1 MPANRNALIRYK
13 TLDKCLQNRFRKWT
27 LDDLID
33 AVSDALYEYEGID
46 KGISKRT
53 VQGDIQMM
61 RSDKLGYNAPI
72 VVIDKRHYTYEDK
85 DYSITNIPLTDQDLS
100 HLTEAVEFLKQFQG
114 FSHFKQLGGM
124 VQKLEDHIYS
134 AKEKQKPVISF
145 DSNPNL
151 RGLEYLDQIY
161 QAIIKKTV
169 LKISYQSF
177 KAEQPTGVD
186 FHPYLLKE
194 FNNRWFILGRKAGQR
209 GVINYALD
217 RIKAIELLPNKH
229 YHENDSFD
237 PDTFYR
243 DVVGVTVMQ
252 GMRPEKIVFR
262 VNKKNAQYVITKPIH
277 HSQKLISQDEDG
289 ATFELFI
296 KINFEL
302 ERIFLG
308 YGNTLEIVSP
318 LKLRRRIKGIFK
330 EALDVYS

>member
-27 LDDLID
+27 LEDLID
-33 AVSDALYEYEGID
+33 AVSDALYGYEGID

-72 VVIDKRHYTYEDK
+72 TVIDKRYYTYEDK

-134 AKEKQKPVISF
+134 TKEKQKPVISF
-145 DSNPNL
+145 DGNPNL

-177 KAEQPTGVD
+177 KAEQPTDVE

-194 FNNRWFILGRKAGQR
+194 FNNRWFILGRKGGQR
-209 GVINYALD
+209 DVINYALD
-217 RIKAIELLPNKH
+217 RIQAIELMPNKH

-252 GMRPEKIVFR
+252 GVRPEKIVFR

-277 HSQKLISQDEDG
+277 HSQNLISQDEEG

-296 KINFEL
+296 KVNFEL

-308 YGNTLEIVSP
+308 YGNTLEILSP
-318 LKLRRRIKGIFK
+318 PKLRQRIKAVFE
-330 EALDVYS
+330 EAKGVYE

>member
-72 VVIDKRHYTYEDK
+72 TVIDKRYYTYEDK

-177 KAEQPTGVD
+177 KAKQPTDVE

-194 FNNRWFILGRKAGQR
+194 FNNRWFILGRKGGQR
-209 GVINYALD
+209 KVINYALD
-217 RIKAIELLPNKH
+217 RIQGIELLPNKH

-277 HSQKLISQDEDG
+277 HSQKLLSQDEDG

-296 KINFEL
+296 KVNFEL

-308 YGNTLEIVSP
+308 YGNTLEILSP
-318 LKLRRRIKGIFK
+318 PKLRQRIKAVFEEAMGIY
-330 EALDVYS
+330 E

>member
-1 MPANRNALIRYK
+1 M
-13 TLDKCLQNRFRKWT
+13 
-27 LDDLID
+27 DDLID

-72 VVIDKRHYTYEDK
+72 TVIDKRYYTYEDK

-177 KAEQPTGVD
+177 KAKQPTDVE

-194 FNNRWFILGRKAGQR
+194 FNNRWFILGRKGGQR
-209 GVINYALD
+209 NVINYALD
-217 RIKAIELLPNKH
+217 RIQGIELLPNKH

-277 HSQKLISQDEDG
+277 HSQKLLSQDEDG

-296 KINFEL
+296 KVNFEL

-308 YGNTLEIVSP
+308 YGNTLEILSP
-318 LKLRRRIKGIFK
+318 PKLRQRIKAVFEEAMGIY
-330 EALDVYS
+330 E

>member
-27 LDDLID
+27 LADLID

-72 VVIDKRHYTYEDK
+72 IVIDKRYYTYEDK

-161 QAIIKKTV
+161 QAIIKRTV
-169 LKISYQSF
+169 LKVSYQSF
-177 KAEQPTGVD
+177 KAKQPTDVE

-194 FNNRWFILGRKAGQR
+194 FNNRWFILGRKGGQR
-209 GVINYALD
+209 DVINYALD
-217 RIKAIELLPNKH
+217 RIHAIELLPNKH

-296 KINFEL
+296 KDNFEL

-308 YGNTLEIVSP
+308 YGNTLEIISP
-318 LKLRRRIKGIFK
+318 PKLRHRIKAIFE
-330 EALDVYS
+330 EALGVYE

>member
-33 AVSDALYEYEGID
+33 AVSDALYEFEGID

-72 VVIDKRHYTYEDK
+72 IVLEKRYYTYEDK
-85 DYSITNIPLTDQDLS
+85 DYSITNIPLTDQDLG

-177 KAEQPTGVD
+177 KAKQPTDVE

-194 FNNRWFILGRKAGQR
+194 FNNRWFILGRKG
-209 GVINYALD
+209 GKNDIINYALD
-217 RIKAIELLPNKH
+217 RIQAIELLPGKH
-229 YHENDSFD
+229 YQENDSFD
-237 PDTFYR
+237 PDTFYQ

-277 HSQKLISQDEDG
+277 HSQKLVSQEEDG
-289 ATFELFI
+289 ATFELYI

-318 LKLRRRIKGIFK
+318 VRLRRRIKSVFE
-330 EALDVYS
+330 EALGIYT